1 MAAPLFS
8 RNHPGCYHSPLV
20 SIFSYIAHSR
30 PAMTTVRT
38 RIAPSPTGDPHV
50 GTAYIALFNYCFAK
64 QHGGEFILRIEDTDQ
79 LRSTRE
85 SEQQIFDALRWLGIT
100 WAEGPDVG
108 GPHGPYRQS
117 ERGDIYQKYCQ
128 QLVEMGHAF
137 PCFCTAEELDK
148 LRAEQMEA
156 KQTPRYDGHCMHL
169 PAAEVQQRL
178 AAGEPN
184 VVRMK
189 VPTA

>member
-1 MAAPLFS
+1 MAAPRFS

-50 GTAYIALFNYCFAK
+50 CTAYIALFNYCFAK

-108 GPHGPYRQS
+108 GPGNAQPAQGIENLLFGLTGGAQLIGVFDPQDELTAMLLGKAVVEQGDVSSTDVGIPSRRWRNARADGGHGRS
-117 ERGDIYQKYCQ
+117 RMGDIT
-128 QLVEMGHAF
+128 E
-137 PCFCTAEELDK
+137 
-148 LRAEQMEA
+148 
-156 KQTPRYDGHCMHL
+156 
-169 PAAEVQQRL
+169 
-178 AAGEPN
+178 N
-184 VVRMK
+184 
-189 VPTA
+189 